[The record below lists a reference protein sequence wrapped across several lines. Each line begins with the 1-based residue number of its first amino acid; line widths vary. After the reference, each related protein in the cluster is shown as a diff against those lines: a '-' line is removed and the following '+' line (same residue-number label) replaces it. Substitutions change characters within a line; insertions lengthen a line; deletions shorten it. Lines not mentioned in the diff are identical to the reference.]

1 MKNLKNKDKS
11 LKEQNS
17 ENLVTED
24 KSNLSSVAAE
34 TDTNENGLDLSMAEE
49 KNKVADKD
57 DFSEQKGETK
67 ITADELAEK
76 EKDGLLDTAF
86 GIFISEK
93 KQKEEILPDEK
104 SEDTKNQTKTQDV
117 FSLSEDKKND
127 SLFEPSDNAD
137 EKKKKK
143 DGKKSGDLQK
153 SDSKKE
159 NSFVIFSKKYWWTYL
174 IVFAVAIAIVVTV
187 TVLVL
192 TKDYINIYEAE
203 DFSNIDKG
211 NIYVLKKDITV
222 EGDLTIDVPYP
233 INFNG
238 HTLNVRQHRKRRR
251 YLLRLGKRREGKISQ
266 KQINCRQFN
275 D

>member
-117 FSLSEDKKND
+117 FSLSEDKKNTT
-127 SLFEPSDNAD
+127 LFLSRRIMPM
-137 EKKKKK
+137 KK
-143 DGKKSGDLQK
+143 
-153 SDSKKE
+153 
-159 NSFVIFSKKYWWTYL
+159 
-174 IVFAVAIAIVVTV
+174 
-187 TVLVL
+187 
-192 TKDYINIYEAE
+192 
-203 DFSNIDKG
+203 
-211 NIYVLKKDITV
+211 
-222 EGDLTIDVPYP
+222 
-233 INFNG
+233 
-238 HTLNVRQHRKRRR
+238 RKRRT
-251 YLLRLGKRREGKISQ
+251 GKRAAIYKKAIRKKKIPL
-266 KQINCRQFN
+266 
-275 D
+275 